1 METYIM
7 FVGFTEKGITEI
19 NKLPVKIKTAS
30 TILKKAGV
38 KTQGF
43 YAVMGLDRYDGFYIV
58 QASDGEKAAAAALAL
73 ASQGFMHTNTLRAF
87 TETEFRGVVAL

>member
-7 FVGFTEKGITEI
+7 YIGFTEKGLTGI
-19 NKLPVKIKTAS
+19 NKIPQKIKMAS
-30 TILKKAGV
+30 TVLKKAGV

-43 YAVMGLDRYDGFYIV
+43 YAVMGLDRYDGFYII
-58 QASDGEKAAAAALAL
+58 QAGDGAKAAAAALAL

-87 TETEFRGVVAL
+87 TETEFRRITAL

>member
-7 FVGFTEKGITEI
+7 YIGFTEKGLPGIK
-19 NKLPVKIKTAS
+19 KLPAEIKTAS

-43 YAVMGLDRYDGFYIV
+43 YAVMGLDRYDGFYII
-58 QASDGEKAAAAALAL
+58 QAGDGEKVAAAALAL

-87 TETEFRGVVAL
+87 TETEFSRITAL